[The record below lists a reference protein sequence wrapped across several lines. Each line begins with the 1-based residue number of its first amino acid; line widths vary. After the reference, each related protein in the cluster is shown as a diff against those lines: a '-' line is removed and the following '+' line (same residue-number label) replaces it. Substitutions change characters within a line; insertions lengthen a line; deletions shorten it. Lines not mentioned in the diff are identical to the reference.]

1 MTGEAPAAGTLA
13 TEVALLLD
21 AVADRLTGLRPNPD
35 GSGDH
40 GADPARCPECGSIP
54 GAACTACPV
63 CRFLALIRGERPET
77 AARLVDGALL
87 IVRGV
92 RALLPEPDGSVAP
105 DAPAAPAMSP
115 PNGSAAGRDRS
126 APVGVPHGGFER
138 IDIQ

>member
-77 AARLVDGALL
+77 AAR
-87 IVRGV
+87 RV